1 MGDAASAARLVERV
15 MSGGVILHLVDVA
28 PDARGCQRSRS
39 YAIGLQPALWGGTDV
54 VRMWGGT
61 DVVRMW
67 GRRGHLR
74 RPRLLATHHVTE
86 AELRRAV
93 AAVVRLRLRHGYLP
107 ALGAL

>member
-1 MGDAASAARLVERV
+1 VGDAASVAMLVERV
-15 MSGGVILHLVDVA
+15 MGGGVILHLVDVA
-28 PDARGCQRSRS
+28 PDARGRVRSRS
-39 YAIGLQPALWGGTDV
+39 YAIGLQPALWGGTDL
-54 VRMWGGT
+54 VRM
-61 DVVRMW
+61 R

-93 AAVVRLRLRHGYLP
+93 AGVVRLRLRHGYLL

>member
-1 MGDAASAARLVERV
+1 MADAPRVAMLVERV
-15 MSGGVILHLVDVA
+15 MSGGVVLDLVDVA
-28 PDARGCQRSRS
+28 PAARGCQRSRS
-39 YAIGLQPALWGGTDV
+39 YAISLQPAP
-54 VRMWGGT
+54 WGGT

-74 RPRLLATHHVTE
+74 RPRLLATHHMME

-93 AAVVRLRLRHGYLP
+93 ADVVRLRLRHGYLP